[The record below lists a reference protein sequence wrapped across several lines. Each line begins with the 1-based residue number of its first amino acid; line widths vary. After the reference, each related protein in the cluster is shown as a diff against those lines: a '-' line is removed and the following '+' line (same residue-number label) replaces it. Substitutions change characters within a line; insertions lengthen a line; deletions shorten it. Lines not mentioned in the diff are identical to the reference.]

1 MDYKVDIVMCID
13 ITGSMQDCIDTVK
26 NRALQF
32 WPDLKEAL
40 AAASK
45 NVSDVRVKVIGFRD
59 FEADGDGALEI
70 SRYFNLSDQGS
81 SDPEDY
87 KAFVNGLVA
96 DGGGDE
102 PENSLEALALAIQS
116 DWVQTG
122 DKRRH
127 VIVMFTDASAHKLE
141 DANRS
146 NPNYPENMPESFED
160 LTDVW
165 MTPSSG
171 QQGGTKTKLKQP
183 AKRLIVFGPEVYPW
197 PEIYESWDQVVYN
210 PSKAGTGLDDV
221 SYEDI
226 INAIVGSV

>member
-197 PEIYESWDQVVYN
+197 PELYESWDQVVYN

-221 SYEDI
+221 SYEDV

>member
-26 NRALQF
+26 KRALQF
-32 WPDLKEAL
+32 WPDLQNAL
-40 AAASK
+40 KAASK
-45 NVSDVRVKVIGFRD
+45 NVSDVRVKIIGFRD
-59 FEADGDGALEI
+59 FEADGAASLEE

-81 SDPEDY
+81 SDPEEY
-87 KAFVNGLVA
+87 EKFVSNLVA

-102 PENSLEALALAIQS
+102 PENSLEALSLAIQS

-146 NPNYPENMPESFED
+146 NPYYPENMPASLAELSD
-160 LTDVW
+160 IWLT
-165 MTPSSG
+165 PASG
-171 QQGGTKTKLKQP
+171 QTSKIKLKQP
-183 AKRLIVFGPEVYPW
+183 AKRFIIFAPQVYPW
-197 PEIYESWDQVVYN
+197 PEIYESWDQVIYN
-210 PSKAGTGLDDV
+210 PSKAGEGLDDV
-221 SYEDI
+221 FYDDI
-226 INAIVGSV
+226 INAIVGSF

>member
-26 NRALQF
+26 NRAIQF
-32 WPDLKEAL
+32 WPDLQKAL
-40 AAASK
+40 KDASK

-59 FEADGDGALEI
+59 FEADGARSLEE

-87 KAFVNGLVA
+87 KKFVSCLTA

-102 PENSLEALALAIQS
+102 PENSLEALSLAIQS

-146 NPNYPENMPESFED
+146 NPSYPANMPSSLDE
-160 LTDVW
+160 LTDIW
-165 MTPSSG
+165 MTAASG
-171 QQGGTKTKLKQP
+171 QTSVVKLKQP
-183 AKRLIVFGPEVYPW
+183 AKRLIIFAPTMYPW
-197 PEIYESWDQVVYN
+197 PEIYEAWNQVVYN
-210 PSKAGTGLDDV
+210 PSKAGEGLDDV

-226 INAIVGSV
+226 INAIVGSI

>member
-13 ITGSMQDCIDTVK
+13 ITFSMQDCIDTVK

-40 AAASK
+40 EAASK

-59 FEADGDGALEI
+59 FEADGDAALEV

-141 DANRS
+141 DANRA
-146 NPNYPENMPESFED
+146 NPNYTENMPESFEE
-160 LTDVW
+160 LTDIW
-165 MTPSSG
+165 MAPSG
-171 QQGGTKTKLKQP
+171 QQNGSKTKLKQP

-197 PEIYESWDQVVYN
+197 PELYESWDQVVYN

>member
-96 DGGGDE
+96 AGGGDE

-197 PEIYESWDQVVYN
+197 PELYESWDQVVYN

>member
-13 ITGSMQDCIDTVK
+13 VTGSMQDCIDTVK

-32 WPDLKEAL
+32 WPDLQDAL
-40 AAASK
+40 KAASK

-59 FEADGDGALEI
+59 FEADGSSSLQE

-81 SDPEDY
+81 SDPEEY
-87 KAFVNGLVA
+87 KQFVSNLVA

-102 PENSLEALALAIQS
+102 PENSLEALSLAIQS

-146 NPNYPENMPESFED
+146 NPYYPANMPASLEE
-160 LTDVW
+160 LTDIW
-165 MTPSSG
+165 LTPASG
-171 QQGGTKTKLKQP
+171 QTSKIKLKQP
-183 AKRLIVFGPEVYPW
+183 AKRLVVFAPQMYPW
-197 PEIYESWDQVVYN
+197 PEIYESWNQVVYN
-210 PSKAGTGLDDV
+210 PSKAGEGLDDV
-221 SYEDI
+221 SWEHI
-226 INAIVGSV
+226 INATVGMV

>member
-127 VIVMFTDASAHKLE
+127 VIVMFTEASAHKLE

-197 PEIYESWDQVVYN
+197 PELYESWDQVVYN

>member
-26 NRALQF
+26 SRALQF
-32 WPDLKEAL
+32 WPDLQEAL
-40 AAASK
+40 KAASK

-59 FEADGDGALEI
+59 FEADGSSALEE

-81 SDPEDY
+81 SDPEEY
-87 KAFVNGLVA
+87 KQFVNNLVA

-102 PENSLEALALAIQS
+102 PENSLEALSLAIQS

-122 DKRRH
+122 DRRRH

-146 NPNYPENMPESFED
+146 NPYYPENMPSSLEE
-160 LTDVW
+160 LTDIW
-165 MTPSSG
+165 LTPASG
-171 QQGGTKTKLKQP
+171 QTSKIKLKQP
-183 AKRLIVFGPEVYPW
+183 AKRLIIFAPQMYPW
-197 PEIYESWDQVVYN
+197 PEIYESWNQVVYN
-210 PSKAGTGLDDV
+210 PSKAGEGLDDV

>member
-59 FEADGDGALEI
+59 FEADGDAALEV

-127 VIVMFTDASAHKLE
+127 VIIMFTDASAHKLE

-146 NPNYPENMPESFED
+146 NPNYPENMPASFDE

-165 MTPSSG
+165 MAPSG
-171 QQGGTKTKLKQP
+171 QQNGAKTKLKQP

-197 PEIYESWDQVVYN
+197 PELYESWDQVVYN

>member
-116 DWVQTG
+116 DWV
-122 DKRRH
+122 
-127 VIVMFTDASAHKLE
+127 
-141 DANRS
+141 
-146 NPNYPENMPESFED
+146 
-160 LTDVW
+160 
-165 MTPSSG
+165 
-171 QQGGTKTKLKQP
+171 
-183 AKRLIVFGPEVYPW
+183 
-197 PEIYESWDQVVYN
+197 
-210 PSKAGTGLDDV
+210 
-221 SYEDI
+221 
-226 INAIVGSV
+226 